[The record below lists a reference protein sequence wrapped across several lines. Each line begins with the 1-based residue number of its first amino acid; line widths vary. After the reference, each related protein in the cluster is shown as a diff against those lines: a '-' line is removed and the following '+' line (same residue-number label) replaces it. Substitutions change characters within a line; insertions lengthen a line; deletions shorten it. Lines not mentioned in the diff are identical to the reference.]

1 MRDSVQLVP
10 TVAPQQAASK
20 VPQLQSGAG
29 VVVQQAETIH
39 HRYQTG
45 PSVSHPDTVC
55 EHLEQDATQGT
66 VTVRPHLPQV
76 TAVETFR
83 NCAVTLQGRDKR
95 NRVIQR
101 HNTTRRVRD
110 RGGPVHGKQLS
121 CNHLDGVCDA
131 PTKRIQCVGAN
142 MLRPISK

>member
-20 VPQLQSGAG
+20 VPQLQAGAG
-29 VVVQQAETIH
+29 VVVQQVDAIH

-45 PSVSHPDTVC
+45 PPVTHPDTVC

-83 NCAVTLQGRDKR
+83 NCAVTLQGRDKW

-101 HNTTRRVRD
+101 HVRD
-110 RGGPVHGKQLS
+110 RRGPVHGKQLS
-121 CNHLDGVCDA
+121 CNHLDSVCDA
-131 PTKRIQCVGAN
+131 PTKRIQCVGAY